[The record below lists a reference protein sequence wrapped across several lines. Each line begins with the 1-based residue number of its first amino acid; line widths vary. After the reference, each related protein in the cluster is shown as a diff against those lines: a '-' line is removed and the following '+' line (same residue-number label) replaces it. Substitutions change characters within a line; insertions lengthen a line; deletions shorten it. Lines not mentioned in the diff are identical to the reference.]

1 MPRNEKLP
9 GEYGALTICDAVRE
23 GSILPAMRLLLILM
37 FCLAGGSSAAA
48 TPTWECVTVAPM
60 KTSIYVGS
68 VHLISS
74 VLERQGEQFTATY
87 EARVFPWAFWSERG
101 TIRLH
106 VPPAELARAVINIH
120 PSLIPSFCGDGFYG
134 HHVHDAVKKRGC
146 TVTGCT
152 VHFAD
157 ENYDEG
163 PIILQKCVEIAYE
176 DDADTI
182 ADKVF
187 AMECVAFPEAINRVD
202 QLGMEFF
209 WKRMEL

>member
-1 MPRNEKLP
+1 MLKMAVLLSGSGRTLDNFHQRIEKGSLAGEIQVVISNVADVLGLKKAEKYGYPAFHADNNARINE
-9 GEYGALTICDAVRE
+9 
-23 GSILPAMRLLLILM
+23 ILQDYDLDII
-37 FCLAGGSSAAA
+37 CLAGYLKLY
-48 TPTWECVTVAPM
+48 T
-60 KTSIYVGS
+60 
-68 VHLISS
+68 
-74 VLERQGEQFTATY
+74 
-87 EARVFPWAFWSERG
+87 
-101 TIRLH
+101 
-106 VPPAELARAVINIH
+106 PPAELAHAVINIH

-163 PIILQKCVEIAYE
+163 PIILQKCVEIDYE
-176 DDADTI
+176 DDTDTI

-187 AMECVAFPEAINRVD
+187 AVECVAFPEAINRVD
-202 QLGMEFF
+202 RLGKEFF